1 MLVGSEVRE
10 LDSGIGYIEA
20 PKFPKYVWLDGG
32 NAKQMVWDTSSLSS
46 FSSCPRYYNFQN
58 LLGYKSKIYST
69 ATGFGSAV
77 HDGFEQLDMG
87 RFMGRSKD
95 ESVYEAVKL
104 VIIEHGEDLQKSDD
118 KARNLEAALRA
129 IVWRAEEYWE
139 DTIKIATMPDG
150 TPALEQR
157 FEVPISD
164 DGLRFSGR
172 IDKVAE
178 LNNELYLVDTK
189 TTKASLSDYY
199 FNGFAPNNQIYAY
212 LWAAKNILGL
222 EIAGF
227 IIDAVQTGVNFCRF
241 NRAVFKVPSPIIKE
255 WYDDAIHKLS
265 LAKIYADKDYYPA
278 DFTACGNYGGCKYRE
293 ICNESPDHRHK
304 VVEEL
309 FEREVHED
317 LRNDDNVVELQPEL
331 EIEWIPEKD

>member
-1 MLVGSEVRE
+1 
-10 LDSGIGYIEA
+10 
-20 PKFPKYVWLDGG
+20 
-32 NAKQMVWDTSSLSS
+32 
-46 FSSCPRYYNFQN
+46 
-58 LLGYKSKIYST
+58 
-69 ATGFGSAV
+69 
-77 HDGFEQLDMG
+77 
-87 RFMGRSKD
+87 MGRSKD

-309 FEREVHED
+309 FEREIHED
-317 LRNDDNVVELQPEL
+317 LRKDDNVVELQPEL